1 MLVKTIS
8 FHDAAFMNC
17 EKYSLYL
24 RTKLTETRNSKP
36 CLAVLP
42 AYTSLLFADKTG
54 AVADVTTLDSAVE
67 VFSRLPA
74 SCLEEYNALHAG
86 IARETNCWLMAGSIF
101 AWENDRLYHE
111 ARLFSPNGEPAG
123 SQRQLFLSRRERGW
137 GLARGEELAIF
148 EIEGIKTGIL
158 VGTDAWYP
166 ETGRVLALKGAEVV
180 CHCGALAAGSNRWL
194 QLAGI
199 WQQVQQNQFFAVE
212 SQLSATIAGERFHGE
227 SLVHAPCE
235 MTEGFTGIV
244 ARGGPENQP
253 VVAQL
258 NRIARTEV
266 INTNPL
272 LRLLNPPAYTTLTCE
287 RGRGV

>member
-1 MLVKTIS
+1 MLVKTVS
-8 FHDAAFMNC
+8 FNNTAWADQGQYSHYLSKLLSDAKRSA
-17 EKYSLYL
+17 
-24 RTKLTETRNSKP
+24 P

-42 AYTSLLFADKTG
+42 AFTSLLYAYQTG
-54 AVADVTTLDSAVE
+54 RLDGAATLDDAVSA
-67 VFSRLPA
+67 FSRLTA

-86 IARETNCWLMAGSIF
+86 IARETNCWLVAGSIF

-111 ARLFSPNGEPAG
+111 ARLFSPDGEHAG
-123 SQRQLFLSRRERGW
+123 LQRQLFLSRRERGW

-148 EIEGIKTGIL
+148 DIEGVKTGLL

-180 CHCGALAAGSNRWL
+180 CHCGALAAGSNGWL

-258 NRIARTEV
+258 NRIARTVV
-266 INTNPL
+266 INTYPL
-272 LRLLNPPAYTTLTCE
+272 LRLLNPSAYTTLTCE
-287 RGRGV
+287 RGR